1 MCKQTKLRHKLN
13 NFVVDQEYYGLLG
26 LISQLSMYSLTK
38 TVARQQNCLS
48 NASKKRNYKAT
59 FIYICLLE
67 VSDERKFIQL
77 FSLGDSVVKSE
88 LET

>member
-38 TVARQQNCLS
+38 TVARQQNYLS
-48 NASKKRNYKAT
+48 NASKKETTKPLS
-59 FIYICLLE
+59 FIF
-67 VSDERKFIQL
+67 VF
-77 FSLGDSVVKSE
+77 
-88 LET
+88 